1 MKIGLIAFVVI
12 AWCMLSAC
20 REEIYVAPEL
30 IDTQDRVVLP
40 PDGFDPFYK
49 KYINANGI
57 PIVGSNNV
65 QDEAFVRAR
74 HTVINMVAK
83 RPDVLAQMVFHR
95 ARLGIIA
102 DEEVTTDLPEY
113 ANEEDLVAFSE
124 RGRGRGGT
132 LYKPF
137 ASCAEENIMR
147 NAELDRWYGEDILIH
162 EFAHSIHLIGLIT
175 AEPGFQ
181 DRLDKIYANAQS
193 KGLWKDTYA
202 GTNAEEYFAVCTQAW
217 FQLNINTVGDGL
229 IDTREELRTYDPLM
243 YDLLKTVYYDNEWQP
258 APF

>member
-1 MKIGLIAFVVI
+1 M
-12 AWCMLSAC
+12 
-20 REEIYVAPEL
+20 APQL
-30 IDTQDRVVLP
+30 IDTQDRVVAP
-40 PDGFDPFYK
+40 PEGFDPFYK
-49 KYINANGI
+49 KYINADGI
-57 PIVGSNNV
+57 PIVGSSNV

-74 HTVINMVAK
+74 HTVINMLAK

-113 ANEEDLVAFSE
+113 ANVKDPKAFSE
-124 RGRGRGGT
+124 RGRGYGGT
-132 LYKPF
+132 LYEPF

-147 NAELDRWYGEDILIH
+147 NAKLDQWHGHDILVH

-175 AEPGFQ
+175 AVPGFQ
-181 DRLDKIYANAQS
+181 DRLDKTYANAQVNR
-193 KGLWKDTYA
+193 LWKDTYA
-202 GTNAEEYFAVCTQAW
+202 GTNDREYFAVCTQAW
-217 FQLNINTVGDGL
+217 FHLNPDAIGDGL

-243 YDLLKTVYYDNEWQP
+243 YELLKTVYYDNQWQP